1 MRWQRLIGLPLVM
14 LVELVGSQ
22 EFEEYCQFKELY
34 PVAQEARA
42 RHVLQRAAKQRRP
55 NVWFQNT
62 GPDVGEAIMTLTKQ
76 QANK

>member
-1 MRWQRLIGLPLVM
+1 M

-22 EFEEYCQFKELY
+22 ECEEYCKFKELF

-42 RHVLQRAAKQRRP
+42 RHVLQRAAEQRRP